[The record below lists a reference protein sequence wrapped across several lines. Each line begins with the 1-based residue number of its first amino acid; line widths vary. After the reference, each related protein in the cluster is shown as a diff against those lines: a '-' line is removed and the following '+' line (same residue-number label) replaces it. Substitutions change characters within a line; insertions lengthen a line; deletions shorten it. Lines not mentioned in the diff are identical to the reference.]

1 MVQTNKIE
9 LGKIGESIAL
19 ETAKRRGYQM
29 VATNVIT
36 PYGEIDL
43 ILKTTHQ
50 LIFAEVKTRTSF
62 SFGYP
67 EQAITTLKLSHM
79 IQSAQFYMLQNNL
92 RDEYRID
99 VISILYDSN
108 KNHVANL
115 EWIENVTAS
124 E

>member
-1 MVQTNKIE
+1 MVQTKKIE

-19 ETAKRRGYQM
+19 ETAKRRGYQII
-29 VATNVIT
+29 ASNVRT

-43 ILKTTHQ
+43 ILKTINQ

-62 SFGYP
+62 SYGYP
-67 EQAITTLKLSHM
+67 EQAITSLKLFHM
-79 IQSAQFYMLQNNL
+79 IQSAQSYMQQNNL
-92 RDEYRID
+92 QNEYRID
-99 VISILYDSN
+99 VISILYDAN
-108 KNHVANL
+108 KHQVEDF

>member
-1 MVQTNKIE
+1 MQTNKIE

-19 ETAKRRGYQM
+19 ETAKRRGYQL
-29 VATNVIT
+29 VATNVRT

-43 ILKTTHQ
+43 VLKTAHQ

-67 EQAITTLKLSHM
+67 EQAINALKLSHM

-108 KNHVANL
+108 KHQVANL

>member
-1 MVQTNKIE
+1 MQTNKIE

-29 VATNVIT
+29 VATNVRT

-43 ILKTTHQ
+43 ILKTAHQ

-67 EQAITTLKLSHM
+67 EQASNALKLSHM

-108 KNHVANL
+108 KHQVANL

>member
-1 MVQTNKIE
+1 MQTNKIE

-29 VATNVIT
+29 VATNVRT

-43 ILKTTHQ
+43 VLKTAHQ

-67 EQAITTLKLSHM
+67 EQAINALKLSHM

-108 KNHVANL
+108 KHQVANL

>member
-1 MVQTNKIE
+1 M
-9 LGKIGESIAL
+9 
-19 ETAKRRGYQM
+19 
-29 VATNVIT
+29 
-36 PYGEIDL
+36 
-43 ILKTTHQ
+43 
-50 LIFAEVKTRTSF
+50 IFAEVKTRTSF

-67 EQAITTLKLSHM
+67 EQAITALKLSHM

-108 KNHVANL
+108 KHQVANL

>member
-1 MVQTNKIE
+1 MQTNKIE

-29 VATNVIT
+29 VATNVRT

-43 ILKTTHQ
+43 VLKTAHQ

-67 EQAITTLKLSHM
+67 EQAINALKLSHM

-108 KNHVANL
+108 KHQVANL

-124 E
+124 G

>member
-1 MVQTNKIE
+1 MQTNKIE

-29 VATNVIT
+29 VATNVRT

-43 ILKTTHQ
+43 ILKTAHQ

-67 EQAITTLKLSHM
+67 EQAINALKLSHM

-108 KNHVANL
+108 KHQVANL

>member
-1 MVQTNKIE
+1 MQTNKIE

-29 VATNVIT
+29 VATNVRT

-43 ILKTTHQ
+43 VLKTAHQ
-50 LIFAEVKTRTSF
+50 LIFAEVKPRTSF

-67 EQAITTLKLSHM
+67 EQAINALKLSHM

-108 KNHVANL
+108 KHQVANL

>member
-1 MVQTNKIE
+1 MQTNKIE

-29 VATNVIT
+29 LATNVRT

-43 ILKTTHQ
+43 VLKTAHQ

-67 EQAITTLKLSHM
+67 EQAINALKLSHM

-108 KNHVANL
+108 KHQVANL

>member
-1 MVQTNKIE
+1 VQTNKIE

-29 VATNVIT
+29 VATNVRT

-43 ILKTTHQ
+43 VLKTAHQ

-67 EQAITTLKLSHM
+67 EQAINALKLSHM

-108 KNHVANL
+108 KHQVANL

>member
-1 MVQTNKIE
+1 VQTNKIE

-29 VATNVIT
+29 VATNVRT

-43 ILKTTHQ
+43 ILKTAHQ

-67 EQAITTLKLSHM
+67 EQAINALKLSHM

-108 KNHVANL
+108 KHQVANL

>member
-1 MVQTNKIE
+1 
-9 LGKIGESIAL
+9 
-19 ETAKRRGYQM
+19 
-29 VATNVIT
+29 
-36 PYGEIDL
+36 
-43 ILKTTHQ
+43 
-50 LIFAEVKTRTSF
+50 
-62 SFGYP
+62 
-67 EQAITTLKLSHM
+67 M

-108 KNHVANL
+108 KHHVANL